1 MDLRSLATF
10 FITGVLHAKGCA
22 IAYLIQPCIFRKNEV
37 PLIGCNHKQALASGN
52 SVDLIVFF
60 DGLYAGRQPALSALP
75 D

>member
-1 MDLRSLATF
+1 
-10 FITGVLHAKGCA
+10 
-22 IAYLIQPCIFRKNEV
+22 V